1 MLLLLVRGAKN
12 GFEATFRVVAY
23 SQATR
28 LWSTIP
34 FIGSP
39 IGWIWRAI
47 VQIIGLKEA
56 HEISYVRIVVA
67 FLIPLALLMLI
78 ATGAFVLIMRL

>member
-1 MLLLLVRGAKN
+1 MVRGGRK

-28 LWSTIP
+28 VWSIIP

-39 IGWIWRAI
+39 IGWVWRTV
-47 VQIIGLKEA
+47 VQIIGLKEV
-56 HEISYVRIVVA
+56 HQISYVRIIVA
-67 FLIPLALLMLI
+67 FLIPLALLLLI
-78 ATGAFVLIMRL
+78 VTSVVLLIMVL